1 MRGRGVKGVGPGY
14 RRRPPAPLTLPPSS
28 SSAPLFPRSSCP
40 CHPRPSSSRCRPLP
54 VVVVVCSTSSA
65 SFGPRHRVVLTV
77 VVPAPVSSGAP
88 SPSLLSLS
96 CPGPG
101 CHPRSSFSYLPGSSS
116 STRDPPCEQG
126 LAAVWRVLGRLRRQ
140 HF

>member
-1 MRGRGVKGVGPGY
+1 MRGRRVKGMGPWY
-14 RRRPPAPLTLPPSS
+14 CHRPPALLALPPSS
-28 SSAPLFPRSSCP
+28 SSMPLFPCSSCP
-40 CHPRPSSSRCRPLP
+40 CHPRPSYGRRRLLP

-65 SFGPRHRVVLTV
+65 SSGPHRRVVLTV
-77 VVPAPVSSGAP
+77 VVPAPVSLGAP

-101 CHPRSSFSYLPGSSS
+101 CHPRSSSYLPGSSL
-116 STRDPPCEQG
+116 STRNPPCEQG
-126 LAAVWRVLGRLRRQ
+126 LTAVWRVLGRLHHQ

>member
-1 MRGRGVKGVGPGY
+1 MGPRY
-14 RRRPPAPLTLPPSS
+14 RCRPPAPLALPPSS
-28 SSAPLFPRSSCP
+28 SSTPLFPRSSCP
-40 CHPRPSSSRCRPLP
+40 CHPRPSSGRCRRLLP
-54 VVVVVCSTSSA
+54 VVVVVCSTSA
-65 SFGPRHRVVLTV
+65 SSGPHRRVVLTV

-101 CHPRSSFSYLPGSSS
+101 CHPRSSFSYLPGSSL

-126 LAAVWRVLGRLRRQ
+126 LAAVWRVLGRLHHQ